1 MTINQDRIRLFETDL
16 KAAFDVIDL
25 KIEDESH
32 LHAGHVGAASGGGHF
47 KIRIIAP
54 QFEGMNLVKRH
65 RAIYA
70 ALNSHFPNAIHALTI
85 EAISPAECSS

>member
-1 MTINQDRIRLFETDL
+1 MTINQERMRLFEVDL
-16 KAAFDVIDL
+16 KSAFDVVDL

-32 LHAGHVGAASGGGHF
+32 LHAGHVGALSGGGHF

-54 QFEGMNLVKRH
+54 QFAGMNLVKRH

-70 ALNSHFPNAIHALTI
+70 ALKSHFPDAIHALTI
-85 EAISPAECSS
+85 EAISPDECSS